1 MEEQEF
7 LNFNLNFNLR
17 DKKSSKPSLIY
28 SVVSWKSK
36 QYKISTGMKVH
47 PDQWDKCKQIC
58 KIDSSLNML
67 SNKNNRIANN
77 KIKETLLA
85 FSELKYF
92 LCQKEDIKY
101 EEFYS
106 ILKSF
111 LNPNLKTKKVYKNME
126 SATLTILRHIDKGSQ
141 SENSKKIYRGNINTF
156 REFLKNS
163 HIEDKWE
170 NITKET
176 IEEYQK
182 YCIAQHEIWTT
193 TNNKI
198 DFIKNILKDIDEI
211 DKIWDYT
218 KSRIDK
224 VKRIPCKL
232 SNKELHEL
240 QLALSENDIKTL
252 YNIDNLSEEEIEIR
266 DIFILQTLVG
276 QRIGDMR
283 KVCDGSIYINDN
295 NSTITITQQKTHESA
310 TIPLFPLT
318 KELLKKYKSGFKYID
333 TSLKKD
339 QDKIN
344 TSIKNIAAQ
353 AGLTTLQTYIQQF
366 GYNREEITKRM
377 CDRIHTHT
385 ARHSFITIMCMF
397 NVAKEDVIIATGHT
411 DTKMIDKVYLHL
423 KDEDKRKKVEKSFS
437 NLNSHIF
444 GGLENNNANNEDSII
459 ASNIDNKQ
467 FNNKNEIE
475 EAKKIL
481 TFLGADIYEYI
492 ELNDIDKLNRLLYG
506 KYERKLLDLG
516 VEFEA
521 IKKIYNVRNSTLKEK
536 SEALRELINNLK
548 NR

>member
-28 SVVSWKSK
+28 SVVSWKGR

-92 LCQKEDIKY
+92 LCQKENIKY

-126 SATLTILRHIDKGSQ
+126 SATLTILKHIEKGSQ
-141 SENSKKIYRGNINTF
+141 SENSKKIYKGNINTF

-176 IEEYQK
+176 IEKYQK
-182 YCIAQHEIWTT
+182 YCIDQHEIWTT

-240 QLALSENDIKTL
+240 QLALSENNIKTL

-397 NVAKEDVIIATGHT
+397 NVPKEDVIIATGHT

-444 GGLENNNANNEDSII
+444 GGLENNNANNEDNISV
-459 ASNIDNKQ
+459 SNIKNKQ
-467 FNNKNEIE
+467 SLNKDEIE
-475 EAKKIL
+475 EAKKVL

-521 IKKIYNVRNSTLKEK
+521 IKKIYNARNSTLKEK

-548 NR
+548 NK